1 MRQRPRWR
9 LKDAPTAAIFCF
21 FMHQNGRS
29 FLYTHW
35 SLLCRSQNV
44 YAMYADINWYQIE
57 LFISR
62 NICSFFSLW
71 LYKFLSVL
79 TKKKVRNTR
88 KIDTELNTEKIVQNT
103 FRKIRIEPGI
113 LRTTDRWIKDGY
125 TKIWLPDR
133 RRYCTY
139 VCIETVKL
147 PLPPVCREPRSHV
160 LFFMHWS
167 GLPKISLHK
176 MHTHVNIPFSQE
188 SYEYLIFLLQ
198 GK

>member
-9 LKDAPTAAIFCF
+9 LKDAPTTAIFCYKGTDQYF
-21 FMHQNGRS
+21 RLRSKIYCGQRSKKRQRSQSSGLNKQLQLFLLFMHQNGRS

-88 KIDTELNTEKIVQNT
+88 KIDTVLNTEKTVQNT

-113 LRTTDRWIKDGY
+113 LRTTVRCAN
-125 TKIWLPDR
+125 R
-133 RRYCTY
+133 
-139 VCIETVKL
+139 
-147 PLPPVCREPRSHV
+147 
-160 LFFMHWS
+160 
-167 GLPKISLHK
+167 
-176 MHTHVNIPFSQE
+176 
-188 SYEYLIFLLQ
+188 
-198 GK
+198 